1 MMRALALY
9 AYSLDP
15 SEIRKMD
22 NDFSDPKPIQAST
35 HDKIE
40 ERLEEWLSTLQD
52 LRALNKIDDG
62 TAGAH
67 AIFTSCERLL
77 SNQPSLHT
85 QLIFFYE
92 QNKSSRQES
101 QNSQNSNARNNM

>member
-67 AIFTSCERLL
+67 AIFL
-77 SNQPSLHT
+77 
-85 QLIFFYE
+85 
-92 QNKSSRQES
+92 
-101 QNSQNSNARNNM
+101 